1 VGLGPDDRAR
11 LAPRRYVVTPVHP
24 WQRRHVLA
32 GHFAGLVADG
42 ALMPLDVEV
51 PAQVTAA
58 LGILKKCVPDLSAV
72 EHTGEL
78 THKHVKELSDAE
90 LTAIAAGSGFGAA
103 TEATGEAVAPELH

>member
-1 VGLGPDDRAR
+1 MAARKRTWTPQIVRDRMRAAAISRRLQQFALGEKDEAGQ
-11 LAPRRYVVTPVHP
+11 PVN
-24 WQRRHVLA
+24 
-32 GHFAGLVADG
+32 
-42 ALMPLDVEV
+42 MT

-90 LTAIAAGSGFGAA
+90 LTAIAA
-103 TEATGEAVAPELH
+103 